1 MPALDQNIVNNLTN
15 RLEKYLAA
23 KGEYSAPVYLTSGG
37 SAAIF
42 KAKGPD
48 GARAFKVFD
57 PRFFE
62 GDVGEAERRR
72 LNVQRRL
79 IGHECQPLVQTFQV
93 EEAEGTAFMEME
105 FVTWPDLN
113 QVLQHVPDSEVSS
126 LIKQLVVAA
135 RFLEEQ
141 GIVHRDI
148 KPENIKISPDFK
160 EIKLLDLGV
169 ARDIE
174 VPDEVDAA
182 VTDHGNLRPFLAT
195 AQYSSPEYLFRLD
208 EPSPKLWKGLNF
220 YQIGAV
226 LHDLVMKKQIFDY
239 EMKAGNRW
247 LVSKAV
253 LTKIPSFADGNTNR
267 LRALKALAA
276 RCLTKDLDL
285 RLQIV
290 GWEDFM
296 QEDTDNPMNAL
307 RGRLAKSGMSAG
319 PQSKAAADARL
330 DFDRNDFVKNLHDNV
345 RNELI
350 TVCGTT
356 LPNRTKASADRLNYS
371 YIFEPG
377 NGAVIQCQLSLIWQE
392 GVFARDAHIKIAAV
406 LCHDRDSAAIQMPA
420 SNPVCQ
426 VTIDSVD
433 DTTVNNITGVIA
445 KAVGAALDIVD
456 ALDDIDTLEPK
467 NLMDI
472 G

>member
-1 MPALDQNIVNNLTN
+1 MPALEPKVIKDLTF
-15 RLEKYLAA
+15 RLDTYLARR
-23 KGEYSAPVYLTSGG
+23 GGHSTSAYLTSGG

-42 KAKGPD
+42 KADGPA
-48 GARAFKVFD
+48 GTRAFKVFD
-57 PRFFE
+57 PKFFA
-62 GDVGEAERRR
+62 GKVGEAERRR
-72 LNVQRRL
+72 LGVQRRL

-93 EEAEGTAFMEME
+93 EETEGTAVMEME

-113 QVLQHVPDSEVSS
+113 TVLELVPDAEVGN

-148 KPENIKISPDFK
+148 KPENIKISPDFRDL
-160 EIKLLDLGV
+160 KLLDLGV
-169 ARDIE
+169 ARNIE
-174 VPDEVDAA
+174 APDEVDAA
-182 VTDHGNLRPFLAT
+182 VTDHGGLRPFLAT

-247 LVSKAV
+247 LISKAV
-253 LTKIPSFADGNTNR
+253 LTKMPSFTDANANR
-267 LRALKALAA
+267 LRAFKALAA

-296 QEDTDNPMNAL
+296 QEDTDNAMNAL
-307 RGRLAKSGMSAG
+307 RGRLARSGMSVG
-319 PQSKAAADARL
+319 PQSKAAAEARL
-330 DFDRNDFVKNLHDNV
+330 EFDRNDFAKTLHDNI

-350 TVCGTT
+350 AVCGTT
-356 LPNRTKASADRLNYS
+356 LPNHTLVSADKLKYT
-371 YIFEPG
+371 YVFEPG
-377 NGAVIQCQLSLIWQE
+377 NGTVIQCQLTFTWLDGI
-392 GVFARDAHIKIAAV
+392 FARDAQIEIAAV
-406 LCHDRDSAAIQMPA
+406 LCQKRGSASPQMPA
-420 SNPVCQ
+420 SRPLCQ
-426 VTIDSVD
+426 ASIDSTD
-433 DTTVNNITGVIA
+433 GTTLSNITGVIA
-445 KAVGAALDIVD
+445 KVVGAALDIVD
-456 ALDDIDTLEPK
+456 ALDDINALEQK

-472 G
+472 

>member
-1 MPALDQNIVNNLTN
+1 MPALDQTIVADITS
-15 RLEKYLAA
+15 RLEQYLNI
-23 KGEYSAPVYLTSGG
+23 KGGYSAPTYLASGG

-42 KAKGPD
+42 KVEGPA

-57 PRFFE
+57 TRFFDGE
-62 GDVGEAERRR
+62 LGDAERRR
-72 LNVQRRL
+72 LEVQRRL
-79 IGHECQPLVQTFQV
+79 IGHECMSLVQTFQV

-105 FVTWPDLN
+105 FVTWPDLDK
-113 QVLQHVPDSEVSS
+113 VLETVPDAEVSS
-126 LIKQLVVAA
+126 LIKQLVLAA

-148 KPENIKISPDFK
+148 KPENIKVSPDFK
-160 EIKLLDLGV
+160 SLKLLDLGV
-169 ARDIE
+169 ARNIE
-174 VPDEVDAA
+174 APDDVDASI
-182 VTDHGNLRPFLAT
+182 TDHGNLRPFLAT

-239 EMKAGNRW
+239 EMTAGNRW
-247 LVSKAV
+247 LVTKAV
-253 LTKIPSFADGNTNR
+253 LTKMPSFADGSNR
-267 LRALKALAA
+267 LCDLKALAA

-296 QEDTDNPMNAL
+296 REDTDNPMNAL
-307 RGRLAKSGMSAG
+307 RGRLARSGMNAG

-330 DFDRNDFVKNLHDNV
+330 EFDRNDFTKVLHDNV

-350 TVCGTT
+350 AVCGTT
-356 LPNRTKASADRLNYS
+356 LPNRTKASADRLSYM

-377 NGAVIQCQLSLIWQE
+377 NGAVIQCQLSLTWQD
-392 GVFARDAHIKIAAV
+392 GVFARDAQIEIAAV
-406 LCHDRDSAAIQMPA
+406 LFHERDGAAIQMPE
-420 SNPVCQ
+420 SSPVCQ
-426 VTIDSVD
+426 VTIDSTD
-433 DTTVNNITGVIA
+433 DTTLNNIAGVIA
-445 KAVGAALDIVD
+445 KAVGSALDIVD
-456 ALDDIDTLEPK
+456 TLDDINTLEPT
-467 NLMDI
+467 NLTVTA
-472 G
+472 